1 MSLFKLAYSNFKRS
15 VKNYIALIISLSFA
29 IFIFFNFQNIAFSD
43 AMNVLKE
50 RNSEYISIIIEVI
63 SIVLIIFFSF
73 LFGMQQMFFYHNEKK
88 ILESLHLW
96 D

>member
-63 SIVLIIFFSF
+63 SIVLIIFVFYFS
-73 LFGMQQMFFYHNEKK
+73 K
-88 ILESLHLW
+88 
-96 D
+96 

>member
-50 RNSEYISIIIEVI
+50 RNNEYISIIIEVI
-63 SIVLIIFFSF
+63 SIVLIIFVFFFIWYATNVF
-73 LFGMQQMFFYHNEKK
+73 LSQRKK
-88 ILESLHLW
+88 DI
-96 D
+96 